1 MTSPDLF
8 LSWVLG
14 CLIWLIKRKQRIS
27 ISISSLISLGSA
39 SEDNPTLKFLIK
51 QLSLSWINHLC
62 FPFKT
67 PGLVLALT
75 SYSKKST
82 PSPISNLSCSTFQ
95 TINLNSKLLGTLRKR
110 LKICQVFRIS
120 ISTYLKSTFT
130 WADINFS
137 FYFCANWE
145 IYRIFQST
153 FLTILMKNP
162 IISMN
167 SLVFMRSL
175 TT

>member
-1 MTSPDLF
+1 LTSPDLF

-82 PSPISNLSCSTFQ
+82 PSPNSNLSFSTLQ
-95 TINLNSKLLGTLRKR
+95 TTNLNSKLSGTSRKP
-110 LKICQVFRIS
+110 LKICQLCKIS
-120 ISTYLKSTFT
+120 ISTYLKTIFT

-137 FYFCANWE
+137 FHYCANWE
-145 IYRIFQST
+145 I
-153 FLTILMKNP
+153 
-162 IISMN
+162 
-167 SLVFMRSL
+167 
-175 TT
+175 